1 MSQPEGQIVRVLCV
15 DDNALIVQALNHRL
29 AMEPWLHVVD
39 VLQRADHLAEAAV
52 ATSADIV
59 LLDLDMPGRDAFDA
73 LEKLVLW
80 RPETRCIMLSGYAR
94 TDLLDRAASVGAWGY
109 VTKHAGAEAVVAAI
123 RGVCDGQFVISPD
136 VQGP

>member
-59 LLDLDMPGRDAFDA
+59 LLDVDMPDGTPSTPSRNS
-73 LEKLVLW
+73 
-80 RPETRCIMLSGYAR
+80 CSG
-94 TDLLDRAASVGAWGY
+94 DRKPAASCS
-109 VTKHAGAEAVVAAI
+109 AGTPAPTCSTA
-123 RGVCDGQFVISPD
+123 RPPS
-136 VQGP
+136 GPGDT